1 MTQRT
6 LRASSW
12 RKVRRYSGM
21 ENRSMTSDKVN
32 RRSLILG
39 AIFLVG
45 GAAALTRFN
54 QGKGR
59 DADDGPV
66 LSTDQFALL
75 EQVSDIFI
83 PETDTPGARGAGVP
97 EFIRQLLTAWG
108 SGETRAAIVGVLESI
123 EKQAWGRHAAG
134 FLELP
139 NERRI
144 SLVRGLDEECMAR
157 QDVPWTLF
165 RRLVLVGYYHS
176 EVGATQELRY
186 ELVPGAW
193 RSCLPLTEVGR
204 ATAA

>member
-1 MTQRT
+1 MTHRT

-12 RKVRRYSGM
+12 RKVRRYIGM
-21 ENRSMTSDKVN
+21 ENRSIMSDNVN

-54 QGKGR
+54 RGKGP
-59 DADDGPV
+59 DGDNGPA

-83 PETDTPGARGAGVP
+83 PETDTPGAKGAGVP
-97 EFIRQLLTAWG
+97 EFIRELLTAWG
-108 SGETRAAIVGVLESI
+108 SGETRAAIVSVLESI
-123 EKQAWGRHAAG
+123 EKQSWGRHGAG

-139 NERRI
+139 GERRVNLI
-144 SLVRGLDEECMAR
+144 RSLDEECIAR

-165 RRLVLVGYYHS
+165 RRLVLMGYYHS